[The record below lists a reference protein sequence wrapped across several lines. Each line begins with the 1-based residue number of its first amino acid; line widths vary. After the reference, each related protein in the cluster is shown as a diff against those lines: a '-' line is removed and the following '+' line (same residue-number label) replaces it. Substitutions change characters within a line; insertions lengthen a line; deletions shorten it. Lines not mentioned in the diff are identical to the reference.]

1 MKSFKRT
8 ATISK
13 RSPGILL
20 RVPRRCTNGSEEVFH
35 RGFIAIEQLA
45 VEVTWVPID
54 YHPPQ
59 IEDCGTIFCHCKY
72 ILSFLREP
80 SIMSVSGAK
89 RNSFRYRSPVPGRR
103 FSVRRLPVPSCH
115 SPRVAVS
122 ACIQDSARSSEP
134 MRAQARTESDQVL
147 PQPSGTIARRCDAS
161 HAERDS

>member
-35 RGFIAIEQLA
+35 RRFIAIEQLA

-54 YHPPQ
+54 YYTPQ

-72 ILSFLREP
+72 ILSFLRES
-80 SIMSVSGAK
+80 SIMFVSGNTEIIGETPVSQSATCRQLRSSGGATALGPEK
-89 RNSFRYRSPVPGRR
+89 NELRRNSFTVVATRMKQEALKFAIRGIQKGVANVRSP
-103 FSVRRLPVPSCH
+103 
-115 SPRVAVS
+115 
-122 ACIQDSARSSEP
+122 
-134 MRAQARTESDQVL
+134 DQR
-147 PQPSGTIARRCDAS
+147 P
-161 HAERDS
+161 HE

>member
-35 RGFIAIEQLA
+35 RRFIAIEQLA

-54 YHPPQ
+54 YHTPQ

-72 ILSFLREP
+72 ILSFLRES
-80 SIMSVSGAK
+80 SIMSVSRATPPLSSEG
-89 RNSFRYRSPVPGRR
+89 
-103 FSVRRLPVPSCH
+103 
-115 SPRVAVS
+115 RVADN
-122 ACIQDSARSSEP
+122 AGARNFSLDLS
-134 MRAQARTESDQVL
+134 
-147 PQPSGTIARRCDAS
+147 
-161 HAERDS
+161 

>member
-35 RGFIAIEQLA
+35 RRFIAIEQLA

-54 YHPPQ
+54 YHTPK

-72 ILSFLREP
+72 ILSFLRES
-80 SIMSVSGAK
+80 SIMSVSRAM
-89 RNSFRYRSPVPGRR
+89 RNLFRARSPLVGNALQVKDACAR
-103 FSVRRLPVPSCH
+103 
-115 SPRVAVS
+115 SPRTPFLTS
-122 ACIQDSARSSEP
+122 
-134 MRAQARTESDQVL
+134 
-147 PQPSGTIARRCDAS
+147 
-161 HAERDS
+161 

>member
-35 RGFIAIEQLA
+35 RCFIAIEQLA

-54 YHPPQ
+54 YHTPK

-72 ILSFLREP
+72 ILSFLRES
-80 SIMSVSGAK
+80 SIMSVSRAM
-89 RNSFRYRSPVPGRR
+89 RNLFR
-103 FSVRRLPVPSCH
+103 
-115 SPRVAVS
+115 
-122 ACIQDSARSSEP
+122 ARSLRVVSE
-134 MRAQARTESDQVL
+134 
-147 PQPSGTIARRCDAS
+147 ARRGKAPARARCVRALS
-161 HAERDS
+161 IQRLEGSRPRLRRTRALCKFNGGKERRRA

>member
-8 ATISK
+8 TTISK

-20 RVPRRCTNGSEEVFH
+20 RVPRRCTNGREEVFH

-59 IEDCGTIFCHCKY
+59 VEDCGTIFCHCKY

-80 SIMSVSGAK
+80 SIMSVSRTK
-89 RNSFRYRSPVPGRR
+89 RNSFRARPVRGHRHDGRCRHDRQRQTPHSELTCNACGHGRILFTGPIFSELRLLASSLLDILPIPR
-103 FSVRRLPVPSCH
+103 FN
-115 SPRVAVS
+115 VS
-122 ACIQDSARSSEP
+122 
-134 MRAQARTESDQVL
+134 
-147 PQPSGTIARRCDAS
+147 IA
-161 HAERDS
+161 

>member
-20 RVPRRCTNGSEEVFH
+20 RVPRRCTNGTEEVFH

-54 YHPPQ
+54 YHTPQ

-72 ILSFLREP
+72 ILSFLRES
-80 SIMSVSGAK
+80 SIMSVSRATRK
-89 RNSFRYRSPVPGRR
+89 LRNSSAARPVGNVVRSV
-103 FSVRRLPVPSCH
+103 SRRLG
-115 SPRVAVS
+115 
-122 ACIQDSARSSEP
+122 SSG
-134 MRAQARTESDQVL
+134 ADHK
-147 PQPSGTIARRCDAS
+147 QPSGA
-161 HAERDS
+161 

>member
-35 RGFIAIEQLA
+35 RRFIAIEQLA

-54 YHPPQ
+54 CHTPE

-72 ILSFLREP
+72 ILSFLRES
-80 SIMSVSGAK
+80 SIMSVSRAM
-89 RNSFRYRSPVPGRR
+89 RNLFR
-103 FSVRRLPVPSCH
+103 
-115 SPRVAVS
+115 
-122 ACIQDSARSSEP
+122 ARSLRVVSEAR
-134 MRAQARTESDQVL
+134 RARRMHEHGVFRALSIQRLEGSRPRLRRTRTLCKL
-147 PQPSGTIARRCDAS
+147 PQ
-161 HAERDS
+161 